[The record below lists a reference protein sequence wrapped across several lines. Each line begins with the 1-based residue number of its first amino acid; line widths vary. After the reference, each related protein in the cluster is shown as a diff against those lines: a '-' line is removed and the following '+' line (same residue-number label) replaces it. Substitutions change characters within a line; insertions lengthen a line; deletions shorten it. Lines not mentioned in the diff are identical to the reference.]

1 MYYRGKRYS
10 VLGAGRSGLA
20 AVRLLLRRRAKV
32 FVSES
37 ASEEK
42 MKQAADEL
50 RALQVDAEFG
60 GHTHRVLDADIII
73 TSPGIASETPILE
86 LARRKEIPIIGELEL
101 ASDLAEAPI
110 VAITGTNGKT
120 TTTMLTAEI
129 FRRAGWQTA
138 AAGNIG
144 TAFSDVVESI
154 TGDNAVF
161 VLEVSSFQL
170 DTIKDFR
177 PKVSAILNITPDHL
191 DRYTNYEQYV
201 QSKFRIVENQKG
213 HDVFVYNYDDVIVR
227 NLADTVTIRTYG
239 FSLTD
244 KLRSGAYLEDGSI
257 ILRIGRER
265 EVLMPAA
272 EVGIPGPHNLMNA
285 MAAALMARSMGIAYD
300 VIAETLRSFK
310 GVEHR
315 IEFVRELDG
324 IRYYNDSKATN
335 VESLRYA
342 LQSFSEP
349 IILIAGGVDKGNDYS
364 VLSELVKDHVKA
376 IITIGKGAAQ
386 IEKSLAAS
394 TKIIPAGDS
403 LEKAVSEARRT
414 AEKGDVILLS
424 PACASFD
431 MFDNYEHRGK
441 MFKQI
446 VHNLPKD
453 K

>member
-1 MYYRGKRYS
+1 M
-10 VLGAGRSGLA
+10 
-20 AVRLLLRRRAKV
+20 
-32 FVSES
+32 
-37 ASEEK
+37 
-42 MKQAADEL
+42 
-50 RALQVDAEFG
+50 
-60 GHTHRVLDADIII
+60 
-73 TSPGIASETPILE
+73 
-86 LARRKEIPIIGELEL
+86 
-101 ASDLAEAPI
+101 
-110 VAITGTNGKT
+110 
-120 TTTMLTAEI
+120 
-129 FRRAGWQTA
+129 
-138 AAGNIG
+138 
-144 TAFSDVVESI
+144 VESI

-227 NLADTVTIRTYG
+227 NLADTMTIRTYG

-300 VIAETLRSFK
+300 VIAETLRSFN

-364 VLSELVKDHVKA
+364 VISELVKDHVKA

-403 LEKAVSEARRT
+403 LEKAVTEARRT